1 MITEPEGRSFG
12 FKCSVH
18 SSPFE
23 PLEPPHGLN
32 CPSCYTCPSFRPHLP
47 LHLCPL
53 LFLGISHLLR
63 LVLQEL
69 NLFYSRDVNGVCL
82 LYDLLHSPWLQAL
95 LKVSAP
101 LFWSHGLGSGTCS
114 SSNVA
119 CHMAGNLNREKV
131 QGRPTQPQVQEGN
144 YLSGKEYSSS
154 SLFCPHLPLFQG
166 PQDHKAAT
174 ENGHQQP
181 HMQLSITLCP
191 WGQLRTNKK
200 ALKYHSSLFL

>member
-18 SSPFE
+18 SSSFE

-47 LHLCPL
+47 PHLCPL

-101 LFWSHGLGSGTCS
+101 LLWSHGLGSGTCS
-114 SSNVA
+114 SSSVA

-154 SLFCPHLPLFQG
+154 SLLPSTSCLPGAPGSQSSHWKWSLAT
-166 PQDHKAAT
+166 PYAAVHDPLSLRSTQDK
-174 ENGHQQP
+174 
-181 HMQLSITLCP
+181 
-191 WGQLRTNKK
+191 
-200 ALKYHSSLFL
+200 